1 MKSKERKEMR
11 EGNVSTTTNF
21 MFSVVHQHGQTD
33 SSVVSMVLSS
43 IRVRENLDI
52 QENERMEQR
61 RQRGGRIE
69 NRRRRRKV
77 GGREKRRRRMR
88 RRMIG

>member
-1 MKSKERKEMR
+1 MR

-33 SSVVSMVLSS
+33 SGVVSMVLSS
-43 IRVRENLDI
+43 IRVRENLDR

-61 RQRGGRIE
+61 RQ
-69 NRRRRRKV
+69 
-77 GGREKRRRRMR
+77 
-88 RRMIG
+88 